1 MKVHDIL
8 RVKGDRVVTV
18 RSDESVRSL
27 VELLVSQRIGA
38 AVVVDDNRVVGI
50 VSERDIV
57 VALAGQGPNIGEV
70 SVRTLMTADPETC
83 LLEDDTV
90 SLAGRMTELRIRHLP
105 VLKGDRLVGIVSIGD
120 VVKSRID
127 QLTDERD
134 QLVSYVQQ

>member
-70 SVRTLMTADPETC
+70 SVRTLMTADPR
-83 LLEDDTV
+83 D
-90 SLAGRMTELRIRHLP
+90 LP
-105 VLKGDRLVGIVSIGD
+105 AR
-120 VVKSRID
+120 R
-127 QLTDERD
+127 
-134 QLVSYVQQ
+134 